1 MAKTLDVYLHR
12 LLVGHL
18 TQDDGGQMSFDYTA
32 SWLENKGAL
41 PLSHSLPL
49 RKEGFPRK
57 ECAGFFGGILP
68 EENPRKLVAKNLH
81 ISEKNDFAML
91 EQIGGECAGAVIFMP
106 AGKPLPEREDR
117 YRDLSAKEL
126 AHMLRSLPKRPL
138 LAGDQEVRLS
148 LAGAQ
153 DKVAVK
159 VTGDT
164 ISIPLGEALSTHILK
179 PANEDYAGL
188 VFNEFLCLELAR
200 AVGLPAAKAETRN
213 IDGIDFLLV
222 ERYDRVLVK
231 SEGAEHY
238 ERLHQEDFCQ
248 ALGIVSEWK
257 YQKEGGP
264 SLKQCFAL
272 LRELST
278 APVIDLQHLLDAVIF
293 NYLIGNYD
301 AHGKTFSVIYRTP
314 AGYAARF
321 SPLYDLVCTEYD
333 PEVSKDMAMKIGGED
348 LTEKIFPQ
356 QFEKLAEEAGL
367 AKPLVKRRVPEL
379 AAAVIEALG
388 KIDLKHAPAGDVAKI
403 IQQRSREALARFEG

>member
-1 MAKTLDVYLHR
+1 MARTLDVYLHHQ
-12 LLVGHL
+12 LVGHL
-18 TQDDGGQMSFDYTA
+18 TQDDGGQMSFEYAA
-32 SWLENKGAL
+32 SLLENKGAL

-91 EQIGGECAGAVIFMP
+91 ERIGGECAGAVIFMP
-106 AGKPLPEREDR
+106 AGKALPEREDR

-126 AHMLRSLPKRPL
+126 ADMLRSLPKLPL
-138 LAGDQEVRLS
+138 LAGEQEVRLS

-153 DKVAVK
+153 NKVAVK

-200 AVGLPAAKAETRN
+200 AIALPAAKAETRN

-301 AHGKTFSVIYRTP
+301 AHGKNFSVVYSTH

-321 SPLYDLVCTEYD
+321 SPLYDLVCTEYY

-403 IQQRSREALARFEG
+403 IQQRSREALARFAG

>member
-1 MAKTLDVYLHR
+1 
-12 LLVGHL
+12 
-18 TQDDGGQMSFDYTA
+18 
-32 SWLENKGAL
+32 
-41 PLSHSLPL
+41 
-49 RKEGFPRK
+49 
-57 ECAGFFGGILP
+57 
-68 EENPRKLVAKNLH
+68 
-81 ISEKNDFAML
+81 ML

-106 AGKPLPEREDR
+106 AGKALPEREDR

-126 AHMLRSLPKRPL
+126 TDMLRNLPKRPL
-138 LAGDQEVRLS
+138 LAGEQEVRLS

-188 VFNEFLCLELAR
+188 VFTEFLCLELAR

-248 ALGIVSEWK
+248 ALGVVSEWK

-278 APVIDLQHLLDAVIF
+278 APVLDLQHLLDAVIF

-301 AHGKTFSVIYRTP
+301 AHGKNFSVVYRTP

-321 SPLYDLVCTEYD
+321 SPLYDLVCTEYY

-388 KIDLKHAPAGDVAKI
+388 KIDLKHPPAGDVAKI
-403 IQQRSREALARFEG
+403 IEQRSREALARFKG